1 MQAETHE
8 KRPCQCSDSYLT
20 QKVRQ
25 SMSMMRCSLVPVP
38 RNLLLNSAIHCRIAL
53 ACLCSINFASAPG
66 EDCSPTI
73 SCFAT
78 SNLPQE
84 HTSRSCHRQP
94 VLRRDLSM
102 PSAFH
107 LPLSVHR
114 ALPADGVG
122 ERSFEQEQSLHL
134 GLPVWERAWPWRG
147 HSGTWARGELLT
159 LLSFRPYRPR

>member
-53 ACLCSINFASAPG
+53 ARLCSINFASAPG

-114 ALPADGVG
+114 ALPAD
-122 ERSFEQEQSLHL
+122 RSEEHTSELQSPDHL
-134 GLPVWERAWPWRG
+134 VCR
-147 HSGTWARGELLT
+147 LLLEKKKKKT
-159 LLSFRPYRPR
+159 TSK